1 MTADRAV
8 YRAFQF
14 GLGIFGLTALLGLA
28 NATRIFGALSQDTLL
43 THLHSGTLGW
53 ITMGVFGVTIW
64 LFTGSGASLS
74 RNVLWSGIVTAAYVL
89 AFWSGNFT
97 ARSITGRLD
106 LLGLL
111 YWWWWALI
119 QALRAGLGRET
130 SRRVRSAEGWS
141 FW

>member
-53 ITMGVFGVTIW
+53 ITMGVIGVAIW
-64 LFTGSGASLS
+64 MFAGSGKDTAVRLS
-74 RNVLWSGIVTAAYVL
+74 ALSTAAYVL
-89 AFWSGNFT
+89 AFWSNNFQ
-97 ARSITGRLD
+97 ARALFGVTE
-106 LLGLL
+106 LLVVY
-111 YWWWWALI
+111 YWWWWVAS
-119 QALRAGLGRET
+119 RGMSEGFGRL
-130 SRRVRSAEGWS
+130 
-141 FW
+141 